1 MFNQKNELNN
11 NQDEEIK
18 KASSKILAG
27 YVVTYKL
34 LNIYKDLSI
43 KCMEELM
50 NRRSAGDNFKF
61 EDYIEEQIKDI
72 PKPNDLTN
80 ISKILGKGII

>member
-1 MFNQKNELNN
+1 MNNENLTE
-11 NQDEEIK
+11 DELIK

-34 LNIYKDLSI
+34 LNNFKDLSI

-50 NRRSAGDNFKF
+50 NRRSLGDPFNFEQYIDDQLKDVPKATDLNKISQVLKGMNFK
-61 EDYIEEQIKDI
+61 
-72 PKPNDLTN
+72 
-80 ISKILGKGII
+80 